1 MKRNRQ
7 TLEVQFGDI
16 YTVATNIGHV
26 LLIGNNTT
34 TETFTTNYT
43 SESDRVIIAANTVY
57 GDGARVRFSTT
68 GTLPAPLTSGV
79 DYWVTPDGGDSTKL
93 FVYDS
98 FANWVASTEIVLTS
112 DGSGT
117 HTLVEQE
124 FSEAAFLDGNI
135 PFSAIAN
142 KEITHAD
149 YARLD
154 YNYPTVL
161 WDSTNKAAYGTAT
174 FTYTRNPINPTIDFR
189 FVALAIGSSSTIG
202 DFATGSIDSLHDFVT
217 PQSITTAQAINLR
230 VELKG

>member
-7 TLEVQFGDI
+7 TLEVELADL
-16 YTVATNIGHV
+16 YTPATNIGHV
-26 LLIGNNTT
+26 LLIGNATT
-34 TETFTTNYT
+34 TETFTTNFAV
-43 SESDRVIIAANTVY
+43 ESDRVIIASNLVY

-79 DYWVTPDGGDSTKL
+79 DYWVSQDTGDTTKL

-98 FANWVASTEIVLTS
+98 FDNFVDNTLVVLTS

-124 FSEAAFLDGNI
+124 FSESAFLDGLV
-135 PFSAIAN
+135 PFTAIAN
-142 KEITHAD
+142 KEITHVD
-149 YARLD
+149 YLRLD

-161 WDSTNKAAYGTAT
+161 WDSVDKAAYGTAT

-189 FVALAIGSSSTIG
+189 FTVLAIGSNSTIG
-202 DFATGSIDSLHDFVT
+202 NTAGSINSLHDFVT

-230 VELKG
+230 IEQKG